1 MKQVIGRV
9 KRKGVSD
16 LEARRLERE
25 KLLKMKRQQ
34 RSRTPSS
41 PSPMNVNRRSP
52 VASPVLKAAYRRRSV
67 SPGPARASTGGI
79 SKAKRTIIKNS
90 EGKKY
95 GLTKIM
101 PAVQTRAKKCDM
113 VYTAKQEG
121 AICWFSAIFT
131 TLFYSQYTR
140 SVVYKHATSL
150 MRSTN
155 PAIVDAAGAMKEI
168 LKGYEVGKV
177 SARVVNHMQPKQFL
191 AAIRKINPRYFT
203 SNPDNTEEAHYG
215 PYQHAMFAFL
225 RAPHLSVGYYQG
237 NLVFSGFNVNL
248 PISGAEWA
256 KAMKTSSPVGDYVDV
271 SNPEVILI
279 HRDAGE
285 DYLQGQW
292 GFQPP
297 KIGRLEGH
305 NPNEHS
311 RTIRYNG
318 RVYVL
323 DSCVIGAELKTNAC
337 SMGHAVAGVTC
348 NGERFVYNGWTAKSA
363 DRAMKGAS
371 GSVVKDYPC
380 ALGRYDW
387 QKNKNFVI
395 NTGACRFQ
403 NATNK
408 NIGKSLIFNA
418 VQRSTV
424 TYIRSDLIAKAVTK
438 ARLIRK

>member
-9 KRKGVSD
+9 KRRKVSD
-16 LEARRLERE
+16 LESRRLERD
-25 KLLKMKRQQ
+25 KLLKKKRQQ
-34 RSRTPSS
+34 RNRS
-41 PSPMNVNRRSP
+41 PGSPVPMNVNRRSP
-52 VASPVLKAAYRRRSV
+52 IAKVVAGRRSE
-67 SPGPARASTGGI
+67 SPRPRAPVGGV
-79 SKAKRTIIKNS
+79 SKAKRTIVKNS
-90 EGKKY
+90 EGRKY
-95 GLTKIM
+95 GLTKIA
-101 PAVQTRAKKCDM
+101 PVVQTRAKKCDM

-121 AICWFSAIFT
+121 AICWFAAIFT

-150 MRSTN
+150 MRSPN
-155 PAIVDAAGAMKEI
+155 PAVVDAAGAMKEI
-168 LKGYEVGKV
+168 LKGYEIGKV

-191 AAIRKINPRYFT
+191 EAIRKINPRYFT
-203 SNPDNTEEAHYG
+203 SNPGNVEEAHYG

-225 RAPHLSVGYYQG
+225 KAPHLSVGYYQG

-248 PISGAEWA
+248 PISGTEWA
-256 KAMKTSSPVGDYVDV
+256 KTMRTSSPMGDYVDV

-285 DYLQGQW
+285 DYLQTHW

-337 SMGHAVAGVTC
+337 TMGHAVAGVTC
-348 NGERFVYNGWTAKSA
+348 NGDRYVYNGWTARSA
-363 DRAMKGAS
+363 DRAMKGAA

-380 ALGRYDW
+380 ALGKYDW
-387 QKNKNFVI
+387 PKNKNFVI

-408 NIGKSLIFNA
+408 NIGRSLVFNA

-438 ARLIRK
+438 ARLIKK